1 MDHLITYHRYQ
12 STLVPHDGTRQG
24 HHPLA
29 AFQGFVPPTLLPSPM
44 EQLSQR
50 GHTSSI
56 PLHGGRLSGP
66 VLGPHLQRDPPSA
79 SYRQVQLF
87 TASFPRRLRV
97 DVEPCSPVYLHQAM
111 ALAGRTNTANKAR
124 TATRLR
130 PMRVNRL
137 RHP

>member
-1 MDHLITYHRYQ
+1 MMERDKGTIPWQRFKDLFHQRFCPPLWNNFLSEATRLQFHSTVEDYQDRFLALICNT
-12 STLVPHDGTRQG
+12 
-24 HHPLA
+24 
-29 AFQGFVPPTLLPSPM
+29 
-44 EQLSQR
+44 
-50 GHTSSI
+50 
-56 PLHGGRLSGP
+56 
-66 VLGPHLQRDPPSA
+66 DPPSA